1 MHNQSFPPQNL
12 VEHTTLGAGRV
23 WRNYLF
29 PSLRFACEGR
39 LETLEFTAELRTSD
53 NSYWDRSLDLFM
65 YVLRPSGQ
73 SQEYTLIAARRFGI
87 ALSDVNATLR
97 ITSAHSMR
105 SSPLLVNFSIDVTE
119 NDIVGVALPPS
130 TMQEYDGQQRLISE
144 HIPILMRTSQIC
156 FSATECY
163 QFVST
168 PLIKA
173 SFKPSQGRNSYST

>member
-1 MHNQSFPPQNL
+1 M
-12 VEHTTLGAGRV
+12 
-23 WRNYLF
+23 
-29 PSLRFACEGR
+29 
-39 LETLEFTAELRTSD
+39 EFTAELRTSD

-130 TMQEYDGQQRLISE
+130 TMQ
-144 HIPILMRTSQIC
+144 
-156 FSATECY
+156 
-163 QFVST
+163 
-168 PLIKA
+168 
-173 SFKPSQGRNSYST
+173 